1 MQVVFFCAVKFGLEA
16 FNSADVSQCFILHK
30 GVRVM
35 HTVLDFLLYA
45 TTMADCEFKYRLCQ
59 LASQFSSN
67 RVDDN
72 LF

>member
-1 MQVVFFCAVKFGLEA
+1 MQVVFSAQLKLGLEA
-16 FNSADVSQCFILHK
+16 LNFANVLQCFILHK

-45 TTMADCEFKYRLCQ
+45 TTMADCEFKYQLCQ